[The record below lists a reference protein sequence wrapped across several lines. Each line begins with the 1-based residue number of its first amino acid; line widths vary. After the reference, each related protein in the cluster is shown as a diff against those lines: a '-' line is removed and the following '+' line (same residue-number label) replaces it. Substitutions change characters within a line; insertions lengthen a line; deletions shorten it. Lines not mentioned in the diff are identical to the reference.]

1 MSLGTI
7 AIYKD
12 VFRTGRGADRATAAL
27 ANHLAEQGYA
37 VHLFAQEEPT
47 SVTFSRAVSCHC
59 VKPRKHPLWK
69 RFVNKLLLRSKAGEK
84 LLRLHLPRLD
94 ILREFSRNLRER
106 IAESGAELVISAGT
120 NECVELTYGGGK
132 LNAPLVQMFHVYPP
146 TCFGKNKYQRVA
158 RLKAALRYVDTCQV
172 LLPSHAQT
180 LKPYLSAPIVAIGN
194 ALSLPMEELP
204 AVETRE
210 KVIVYV
216 AYFNKNKGH
225 AALLEAFAMLKGAE
239 AWTLELYGSGTPEW
253 EQRLRQQVERLHLT
267 ERVRFCGVRDDLY
280 HRLTTAGICAYPSY
294 TEGFGLALVE
304 AMWCGLPCV
313 GFREAPGVC
322 DLIRHEETGL
332 LAPTFA
338 PADFAE
344 QLQRLVDHPEL
355 RAELGERA
363 SRAVRNAYAQEVVW
377 RAWDELIRRA
387 FGGAGAASEA

>member
-27 ANHLAEQGYA
+27 ANHLAEQGYT

-47 SVTFSRAVSCHC
+47 SVTFNRAVCCHC

-69 RFVNKLLLRSKAGEK
+69 RFLNKLLLRSKSGEK
-84 LLRLHLPRLD
+84 LLRVHLPRLD
-94 ILREFSRNLRER
+94 ILRDFSLRLRES
-106 IAESGAELVISAGT
+106 IAESGAKLIVSAGT

-132 LNAPLVQMFHVYPP
+132 LNAPLLQMFHVYPP

-158 RLKAALRYVDTCQV
+158 RLKRALRHVDYCQV

-180 LKPYLSAPIVAIGN
+180 LAPYLDAPIVAIGN
-194 ALSLPMEELP
+194 ALSLPMEALP
-204 AVETRE
+204 TGERRE
-210 KVIVYV
+210 KVMVYV

-225 AALLEAFAMLKGAE
+225 AALLEAFASLKGAD

-253 EQRLRQQVERLHLT
+253 EQRLHQQVERLHLSG
-267 ERVRFCGVRDDLY
+267 RVRFCGVSDDLY
-280 HRLTTAGICAYPSY
+280 NRLTTAGICAYPSY

-313 GFREAPGVC
+313 GFREAPGVQ

-344 QLQRLVDHPEL
+344 QLQRLIDHPQL

-363 SRAVRNAYAQEVVW
+363 SRAVRKAYAQEVIW
-377 RAWDELIRRA
+377 QAWEALIRRA
-387 FGGAGAASEA
+387 FGGAGEPSKA